1 MSETRKALL
10 GRHIYTPRIALI
22 LVIIVSCLAL
32 VLSVSSCG
40 TKTSA
45 TYSPP
50 QEGDFTKMFSKDS
63 LATKEDVTYERLMF
77 LVRAPVGEA
86 KQVTFKNPGDTGA
99 RTVTLTAVDDGMETL
114 AFTNPFYDS
123 KALKPQ
129 KMIEARTLSGNV
141 GYVKIIA
148 EADLP
153 ETMPGDHTPTVQE
166 FKQVFDSFIKAK
178 ATGILIDFRGNL
190 GGDDSMVTEFLSS
203 FYKDRTLY
211 EYQNWYNA
219 KSGKMEIWLGSDQ
232 TRQYGDPGKSL
243 DIVPGTPRYDGPIVA
258 IVNTGCISCGEG
270 VAMGVQNLPNG
281 EVVVFWGTNGSFG
294 MSGDEAQMPDGLTV
308 SFPFGQ
314 SLDKDKV
321 VQLDSRKG
329 IGGVAPSKRIPMTLE
344 NALKWGSGQDIEL
357 EYALK
362 TLDAMGAARTAPAP

>member
-1 MSETRKALL
+1 MVRVSMSPSRSTSRSLRSSRPDAAGIKAGAGLTRWGGRAADKAL
-10 GRHIYTPRIALI
+10 AE
-22 LVIIVSCLAL
+22 
-32 VLSVSSCG
+32 
-40 TKTSA
+40 TS
-45 TYSPP
+45 TI
-50 QEGDFTKMFSKDS
+50 FSKDS

-86 KQVTFKNPGDTGA
+86 KQVTFKDPGDTAA
-99 RTVTLTAVDDGMETL
+99 RTVTLTAVNDGMETL

-123 KALKPQ
+123 KALKPR
-129 KMIEARTLSGNV
+129 KLIEARTLPGNA
-141 GYVKIIA
+141 GYVKIIV

-153 ETMPGDHTPTVQE
+153 EAMLGDHTPTTQE
-166 FKQVFDSFIKAK
+166 FKQAVDSFIKAK
-178 ATGILIDFRGNL
+178 ATGILIDVRGNL

-203 FYKDRTLY
+203 FDKDRTLY

-219 KSGKMEIWLGSDQ
+219 KNGKMEIWLGRDQ

-243 DIVPGTPRYDGPIVA
+243 DIVPGTPRFDGPIVA
-258 IVNTGCISCGEG
+258 IVNTGCISSGEG
-270 VAMGVQNLPNG
+270 VAMGVMNLPDG
-281 EVVVFWGTNGSFG
+281 EVVGFWCTNGSFG
-294 MSGDEAQMPDGLTV
+294 MSGDEARMPDGLAV

-321 VQLDSRKG
+321 VQLDSRNG

-344 NALKWGSGQDIEL
+344 NALKWGAGQDIEL

-362 TLDAMGAARTAPAP
+362 TLAAMGKGN